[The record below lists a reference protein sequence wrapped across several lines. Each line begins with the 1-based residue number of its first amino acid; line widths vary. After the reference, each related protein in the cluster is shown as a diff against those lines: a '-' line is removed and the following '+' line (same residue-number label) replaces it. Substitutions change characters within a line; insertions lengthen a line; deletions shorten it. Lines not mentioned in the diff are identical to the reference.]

1 MSLIMSARDA
11 ATAAPAAAA
20 ASEDKH
26 LVRMPL
32 ECLRRPLM
40 CKRICRQIGAETGR
54 AAGNGSYFTMGADK
68 SHTPRDTEREREH
81 TVRVGQ
87 HYNIEAIS

>member
-1 MSLIMSARDA
+1 MRLIMSARD
-11 ATAAPAAAA
+11 A

-32 ECLRRPLM
+32 ECQRRALM

-54 AAGNGSYFTMGADK
+54 AAAGNGSYFTMGADK
-68 SHTPRDTEREREH
+68 SHTHGRADEER
-81 TVRVGQ
+81 TVQVGQ
-87 HYNIEAIS
+87 HYNNDAIS